1 MQGSDPA
8 PGNVPE
14 NADASHPP
22 DPTPRPSSGDQAE
35 FRDALPDGPAH
46 RRGAGLNPGNRFEK
60 HNMHILGEAMDQQR
74 AERVADAHEAQRAGP
89 SDRRSSVV
97 LDAQGNAP
105 DELPPLSVPLQ
116 IFPDQTQTIINR
128 VKPTS
133 DVPFDW
139 TVNPYRGC
147 EHGCIYC
154 FARPYHEYLGFSS
167 GLDFETKIMAKH
179 DAPDLLRRELANK
192 NWAGEPIVMSAI
204 TDIYQP
210 IEKKLRIARGC
221 LEVMAQ
227 CMQPVSTMTKNTMV
241 LRDLD
246 LWQKLGERNAGRVTI
261 TLVTLDDELATRLEP
276 RASPP
281 TARLRVIRKLVD
293 AGVPV
298 SVNIAPVI
306 PGLTDTE
313 VPRLLEAIADAGAT
327 RVAWVLLRLPHQ
339 LKELFLDWLQRN
351 VHPDR
356 ARHVESLIR
365 QARGGKLYDTGHPRK
380 PQNPRN
386 PRNGQRIK
394 LDDHTGKMVSSRPTS
409 EESRD
414 GGVTLGT
421 RSHRDRVEQARDG
434 HDRRRGAGVHVENL
448 KTVFDVYCRKYGLNR
463 DVRPIARKHFRRPN
477 LDGQLGLFGD

>member
-1 MQGSDPA
+1 MQG
-8 PGNVPE
+8 GN
-14 NADASHPP
+14 
-22 DPTPRPSSGDQAE
+22 PTPEPD

-60 HNMHILGEAMDQQR
+60 HNVHILGEALDRQR
-74 AERVADAHEAQRAGP
+74 AEREADAAEAALAGP
-89 SDRRSSVV
+89 SDKRSAAIKAGADVV
-97 LDAQGNAP
+97 PDAKR
-105 DELPPLSVPLQ
+105 VPLQ
-116 IFPDQTQTIINR
+116 VFPDQTQKIINR

-154 FARPYHEYLGFSS
+154 FARPYHEYLGFSM
-167 GLDFETKIMAKH
+167 GLDFETKLMAKH
-179 DAPDLLRRELANK
+179 DAPDLLRKELANK
-192 NWAGEPIVMSAI
+192 NWPGEPIVMSAI

-221 LEVMAQ
+221 LEVMAE
-227 CMQPVSTMTKNTMV
+227 CFQPVSTMTKNTLV

-246 LWQKLGERNAGRVTI
+246 LWSRLGQANAGRVTV

-281 TARLRVIRKLVD
+281 SARLRVIQKLTE

-313 VPRLLEAIADAGAT
+313 VPRLLEAIADAGAR
-327 RVAWVLLRLPHQ
+327 RVAWVLLRLPYQ
-339 LKELFLDWLQRN
+339 LKELFLDWLERN

-365 QARGGKLYDTGHPRK
+365 QARGGKLYDTGPMAKRA
-380 PQNPRN
+380 R
-386 PRNGQRIK
+386 
-394 LDDHTGKMVSSRPTS
+394 LDDHTSKMVASQPHPRKSSSIDSASKR
-409 EESRD
+409 ELRD

-421 RSHRDRVEQARDG
+421 HSQRPAGSPELKSLG

-448 KTVFDVYCRKYGLNR
+448 KRVFDVYCRKYGLNR
-463 DVRPIARKHFRRPN
+463 DIRPIARKHFRRPN
-477 LDGQLGLFGD
+477 LDQQLGLFGDGI